1 MKRLETV
8 LFPAADADYLSL
20 RWVRGSGLQGRGDHL
35 DNLRLRLTAEPGY
48 GIRFVSKA
56 GYCLV
61 LGDAGS
67 RTYRLEDPSER
78 VNPRLFDASRPP
90 AGTGT
95 GTGTGSTE
103 PPAIA
108 AAAALRDLAL
118 YDCQHQTNL
127 GAAGG
132 LRGRLRT
139 APNSYLPWALIS
151 ATGQQDGTSY
161 HFVAQ
166 ADDKGEF
173 TLDLTGLPHPDPG
186 PLTLTLSLR
195 AAADLSTDSPPDPD
209 AFGDYRISADGT
221 ADGLQASID
230 VQIAAFGETLKLGEL
245 LVAPPG

>member
-1 MKRLETV
+1 
-8 LFPAADADYLSL
+8 
-20 RWVRGSGLQGRGDHL
+20 
-35 DNLRLRLTAEPGY
+35 LRLTAEPGY

-67 RTYRLEDPSER
+67 RTYRVEDPSER
-78 VNPRLFDASRPP
+78 VNPRLFEASRPP
-90 AGTGT
+90 AGT

-108 AAAALRDLAL
+108 AAAALRDLAI
-118 YDCQHQTNL
+118 YDCQHQTIL

-139 APNSYLPWALIS
+139 APNSHLPWALIS
-151 ATGQQDGTSY
+151 ATRQQDGTSY
-161 HFVAQ
+161 RFVAQ

-195 AAADLSTDSPPDPD
+195 AAADLDADRTPDPD

>member
-67 RTYRLEDPSER
+67 RTYRWKTQ
-78 VNPRLFDASRPP
+78 ASASTRGCSMP
-90 AGTGT
+90 ADRRQ
-95 GTGTGSTE
+95 E
-103 PPAIA
+103 PE
-108 AAAALRDLAL
+108 LAL
-118 YDCQHQTNL
+118 
-127 GAAGG
+127 AAPSPPPSPPPPRCATWPSTTASIRPSSAPQGG

-195 AAADLSTDSPPDPD
+195 AAADLDADRTPDPD

>member
-8 LFPAADADYLSL
+8 LFPAAAANYISL

-35 DNLRLRLTAEPGY
+35 DDLRLNLSADPAHGV
-48 GIRFVSKA
+48 RFVGKP

-67 RTYRLEDPSER
+67 RSYRLEDPSER

-90 AGTGT
+90 PGSGT

-118 YDCQHQTNL
+118 YDRQHRTIL

-132 LRGRLRT
+132 LRGRLRS
-139 APNSYLPWALIS
+139 APDTYLPWALIS
-151 ATGQQDGTSY
+151 ATRQQDGTSY
-161 HFVAQ
+161 RFVAQ

-173 TLDLTGLPHPDPG
+173 ALDLTGLPHPEPG
-186 PLTLTLSLR
+186 PLTLTLNLR
-195 AAADLSTDSPPDPD
+195 AAAELNADSPPDPD

-221 ADGLQASID
+221 AGGLQASID